1 MKELSKPKFSK
12 SCFWTLILVLS
23 FQMSYSQKN
32 TTEFASFLKESP
44 NLKKFIDKSESL
56 GIQIIYTKIN
66 RKTDKKLKFTTQY
79 FNVDKNEYFYPAS
92 TVKLP
97 AVVLALEKLKKYGIS
112 INAPMQIASA
122 FEGHDGVEKDS
133 SSENGFASVAHY
145 AKKILLVS
153 DNDAFNRL
161 YEFIGQKEFNES
173 LHNKGYASARILH
186 RLQIAYS
193 MEQNKM
199 SPEVKFGKLDESNKL
214 LGFDHLF
221 PAQNNLEK
229 SYSSEKKIFR
239 GNGYMQ
245 NDVLVNKPFEFT
257 DKNEWA
263 LEDQHQFLKGLIFP
277 NQVPRKNRFDIREED
292 RDFVLKYM
300 SMLPNESDYPKYD
313 PKEYYD
319 SYVKFL
325 MFGDSKDP
333 MPKHIKIYNKVGDAY
348 GYLIDNAYFK
358 DSKNGIEFLLS
369 AVIYCNSDGVF
380 NDDNYDYQNIGF
392 PFMGELGRAIYEK
405 ELKNKGTN

>member
-1 MKELSKPKFSK
+1 MKELLKPKFTY
-12 SCFWTLILVLS
+12 CLFWTLILLFS
-23 FQMSYSQKN
+23 YQMSYSQKN
-32 TTEFASFLKESP
+32 TPEFVTFLKESP
-44 NLKKFIDKSESL
+44 NLKRFIDKADSL

-79 FNVDKNEYFYPAS
+79 FNVDENNYFYPAS

-122 FEGHDGVEKDS
+122 FEGHEGVEKDS
-133 SSENGFASVAHY
+133 SSENGYASVAHY
-145 AKKILLVS
+145 AKKILIVS

-161 YEFIGQKEFNES
+161 YEFIGQKEFNEK
-173 LHNKGYASARILH
+173 LHQKGYTSARILH
-186 RLQIAYS
+186 RLQIPYS
-193 MEQNKM
+193 IQQNKM
-199 SPEVKFGKLDESNKL
+199 SPELKFGKLDENNKL
-214 LGFDHLF
+214 LGFDHVF
-221 PAQNNLEK
+221 PAQNNLDI
-229 SYSSEKKIFR
+229 SYSSKKSIYR
-239 GNGYMQ
+239 GDGYMQ
-245 NDVLVNKPFEFT
+245 NGVLVHKPFEFT
-257 DKNEWA
+257 HKNEWS
-263 LEDQHQFLKGLIFP
+263 LLDQHQFLKSLIFP
-277 NQVPRKNRFDIREED
+277 NQVPKINRFDIREAD

-300 SMLPNESDYPKYD
+300 SMLPFESDYPKYD
-313 PKEYYD
+313 PNEYYD

-325 MFGDSKDP
+325 MFGDSKEA

-358 DSKNGIEFLLS
+358 DSKNDIEFILS
-369 AVIYCNSDGVF
+369 AVIYCNSDGIF
-380 NDDNYDYQNIGF
+380 NDDNYDYQKIGF